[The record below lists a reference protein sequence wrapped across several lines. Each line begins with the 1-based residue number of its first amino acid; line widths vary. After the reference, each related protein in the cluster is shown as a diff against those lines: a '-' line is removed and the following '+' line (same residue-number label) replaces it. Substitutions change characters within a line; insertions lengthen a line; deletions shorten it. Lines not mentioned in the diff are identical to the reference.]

1 MKTRGT
7 RGGILLSLEPS
18 DSPELLSAFNE
29 EQNLLLSNKVTVEL
43 SDKAP
48 WSLLEALAAKVKE
61 NGGEIDTV
69 RPPSSV
75 IRTKGETVI
84 IAKTIRGGG
93 LVESTGSLIILGDVN
108 AGAELIA
115 EDDIIVIG
123 SLRGVAHAGATGN
136 EQAVIWAQ
144 KILSPQLR
152 IAGQLAQAGSDS
164 PSEAKTAEVAHLKDG
179 QIVIRPWDK

>member
-7 RGGILLSLEPS
+7 RGGILLSLEPR
-18 DSPELLSAFNE
+18 DTADILDALTE
-29 EQNLLLSNKVTVEL
+29 EQEKLFANKVTVEL
-43 SDKAP
+43 SDKTP
-48 WSLLEALAAKVKE
+48 WSLLEAIAKKASAL
-61 NGGEIDTV
+61 GGELETV

-84 IAKTIRGGG
+84 LAKTIRTGN

-108 AGAELIA
+108 SGAELIA

-123 SLRGVAHAGATGN
+123 TLRGVAHAGATGN

-152 IAGQLAQAGSDS
+152 IAGMLAQAGSS
-164 PSEAKTAEVAHLKDG
+164 TGSESKSAEVAHLKDG

>member
-7 RGGILLSLEPS
+7 RGGILLSLEPT
-18 DSPELLSAFNE
+18 DSAELLEALSD
-29 EQNLLLSNKVTVEL
+29 EQKALLANKVTVEL
-43 SDKAP
+43 SEKTP
-48 WSLLEALAAKVKE
+48 WSLLESIAKKVAE
-61 NGGEIDTV
+61 VGGELETV
-69 RPPSSV
+69 RPPSSI
-75 IRTKGETVI
+75 IRTKGETII
-84 IAKTIRGGG
+84 IAKTIRAGG

-108 AGAELIA
+108 AGAELVA

-123 SLRGVAHAGATGN
+123 SLRGIAHAGATGN

-152 IAGQLAQAGSDS
+152 IAGQLAQAGGDS
-164 PSEAKTAEVAHLKDG
+164 PSEAKNAEVAHLKDG

>member
-7 RGGILLSLEPS
+7 RGGILLSLEPN
-18 DSPELLSAFNE
+18 DTPELLDALTE
-29 EQNLLLSNKVTVEL
+29 EQEKLFANKVTVEI
-43 SDKAP
+43 SDKTP
-48 WSLLEALAAKVKE
+48 WEMLEAIAKKAATL
-61 NGGEIDTV
+61 GGSLETV

-75 IRTKGETVI
+75 VRTKGETLI
-84 IAKTIRGGG
+84 LAKTIRTGN

-108 AGAELIA
+108 SGAELIA

-123 SLRGVAHAGATGN
+123 TLRGVAHAGATGN

-152 IAGQLAQAGSDS
+152 IAGQLAQAGSGNPDS
-164 PSEAKTAEVAHLKDG
+164 SKGAEVAHLKDG